1 MYQMGT
7 VPVGISCMHRIAY
20 HSSSAH
26 PSLLHPIPCQPTH
39 LHCASLSGPPVS
51 IAPYP
56 LSAHLPPLCLI
67 YRPTC
72 LHRTLPFIICYIVH
86 CYTTIYTIYHRPIQL
101 HQVHTTLGPL
111 VYIRYTPPSAHSSI
125 MVQLLPWAH
134 MGWPICIGTLSP
146 LAVCL
151 IWVNSLKG
159 LIQSSFNCE

>member
-26 PSLLHPIPCQPTH
+26 PSPLHPIPCWPTR

-56 LSAHLPPLCLI
+56 LSAHSSPLHTAIHHLLYSTLLYYHLYYIPPAHPVASGTHHP
-67 YRPTC
+67 RPT
-72 LHRTLPFIICYIVH
+72 R
-86 CYTTIYTIYHRPIQL
+86 L

-111 VYIRYTPPSAHSSI
+111 VYHGTIIAMGPHGLARLYWYIVTLGCPSHTGEFTEGALVSSD
-125 MVQLLPWAH
+125 VPARL
-134 MGWPICIGTLSP
+134 G
-146 LAVCL
+146 
-151 IWVNSLKG
+151 LKAPA
-159 LIQSSFNCE
+159 